1 MKSVAVAIAKLSTGD
16 FMAYIDSGVPPD
28 DLIQLVKER
37 LEERNLREA
46 VELLEEE
53 SVILSSSSSDEEFG
67 PGRSARLARHSSRV
81 MMNTDAIVCFPWSS
95 LVAVM
100 IQALSHRVN
109 YVWVVE
115 DDGTLVGIVTFAGMM
130 KVFRERLKSMM

>member
-1 MKSVAVAIAKLSTGD
+1 
-16 FMAYIDSGVPPD
+16 
-28 DLIQLVKER
+28 
-37 LEERNLREA
+37 
-46 VELLEEE
+46 
-53 SVILSSSSSDEEFG
+53 
-67 PGRSARLARHSSRV
+67 
-81 MMNTDAIVCFPWSS
+81 MNTDAIVCFPWSS

>member
-1 MKSVAVAIAKLSTGD
+1 MGEISPYTLNSCNESVAAAIATLSTGD

-53 SVILSSSSSDEEFG
+53 SVILSSSSSDKECEI
-67 PGRSARLARHSSRV
+67 S
-81 MMNTDAIVCFPWSS
+81 
-95 LVAVM
+95 
-100 IQALSHRVN
+100 
-109 YVWVVE
+109 
-115 DDGTLVGIVTFAGMM
+115 
-130 KVFRERLKSMM
+130 